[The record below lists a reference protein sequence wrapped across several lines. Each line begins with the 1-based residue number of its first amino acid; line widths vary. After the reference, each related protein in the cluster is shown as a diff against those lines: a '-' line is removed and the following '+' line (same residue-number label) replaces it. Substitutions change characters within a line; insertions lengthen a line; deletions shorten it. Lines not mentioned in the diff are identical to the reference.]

1 MHYGPEQPR
10 IQTKELGLIHSI
22 ILLHCSLIRLLNTAH
37 LSLLGPRSAH
47 YFTPSLTHSLSSSR
61 GSERIMQGYEAVR
74 DHSVVVD
81 LVVDLVVNLVV
92 NLVANFREASN
103 ERRLEIPVTLRT

>member
-1 MHYGPEQPR
+1 
-10 IQTKELGLIHSI
+10 
-22 ILLHCSLIRLLNTAH
+22 
-37 LSLLGPRSAH
+37 
-47 YFTPSLTHSLSSSR
+47 
-61 GSERIMQGYEAVR
+61 MQGYEAVR